1 MTLDFDTLQ
10 PRSGVHST
18 LGHFNNNNHQSTTIS
33 NGPSSTIPLHNHA
46 MDMTNPLQS
55 QDTSAFNTTGLL
67 LQSTHGA
74 ASSLH

>member
-18 LGHFNNNNHQSTTIS
+18 LGHFNNNHQSTTIS

-46 MDMTNPLQS
+46 MDITNPL
-55 QDTSAFNTTGLL
+55 
-67 LQSTHGA
+67 
-74 ASSLH
+74 